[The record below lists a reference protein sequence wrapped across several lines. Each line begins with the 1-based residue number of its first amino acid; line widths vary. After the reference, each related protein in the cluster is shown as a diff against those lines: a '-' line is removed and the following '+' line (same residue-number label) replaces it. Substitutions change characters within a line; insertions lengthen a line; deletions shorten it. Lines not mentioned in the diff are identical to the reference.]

1 MSLVGKRLGASIGI
15 LIAVSCNGAFA
26 QELEFRKQGKS
37 VAKMSLASLKK
48 HPSATKL
55 SLNHGQENYLV
66 VPIGPL
72 LKEVY
77 KDPYSRNPDFFFV
90 CSDGYRAAVPSA
102 ELQKYP
108 AYLAFGRSDKKPF
121 VEPKEKKNLAPYY
134 LIWDSNKFPDR
145 KSLGSW
151 PFQVVAIDRESLA
164 ERYPLVPPQHPNP
177 QVARGF
183 RSFCKYCISC
193 HQINGQGGQ
202 MAVDLN
208 YPHNV
213 TEYFKEDFLLKL
225 IDNPQSV
232 RGRATMPGLK
242 SDIPHRKEMI
252 ADIVAYLKAKAAE
265 PKPVKK
271 R

>member
-1 MSLVGKRLGASIGI
+1 MLALVVLAGS
-15 LIAVSCNGAFA
+15 A
-26 QELEFRKQGKS
+26 QELDFRKQGKS
-37 VAKMSLASLKK
+37 VLKLSLASLRKY
-48 HPSATKL
+48 PGATKL
-55 SLNHGQENYLV
+55 SLNHGRENYLV

-72 LKEVY
+72 LKQAY
-77 KDPYSRNPDFFFV
+77 GDPFGHSPDFFFV

-108 AYLAFGRSDKKPF
+108 AYIAFGRSDNKPF
-121 VEPKEKKNLAPYY
+121 VEPKELKKLAPFY
-134 LIWDSNKFPDR
+134 LVWDSNRFPDR

-151 PFQVVAIDRESLA
+151 PFQVIAIDRESLA
-164 ERYPLVPPQHPNP
+164 ERYPLVPPIKSNP
-177 QVARGF
+177 QVTRGF
-183 RSFCKYCISC
+183 RAFCKYCISC

-213 TEYFKEDFLLKL
+213 TEYFKEEYILKL
-225 IDNPQSV
+225 IDNPQAI

-242 SDIPHRKEMI
+242 ADIPHRKEMI
-252 ADIVAYLKAKAAE
+252 ADILAYLKAKGAE
-265 PKPVKK
+265 PKMVKK